1 MRYKCVKKIQLPLA
15 IFVRGR
21 DRSAKIFYGA
31 GTMTGS
37 VMKRLNQQKEERGID
52 MKIILLQD
60 DKKLGKKGDLI
71 EVSEG
76 YARNFILP
84 KKLGVEATP
93 KNMNDL
99 KLQRANSDRIAQEQL
114 DAAKALA
121 ALLEDKQVVVKIKAG
136 EGGRA
141 FGSVSSKEIAA
152 ACKEQHGIE
161 LDKKKIQLPESLKN
175 FGSYEVAI
183 KLHPQVTGKLT
194 VKVAEA

>member
-1 MRYKCVKKIQLPLA
+1 
-15 IFVRGR
+15 
-21 DRSAKIFYGA
+21 
-31 GTMTGS
+31 
-37 VMKRLNQQKEERGID
+37 

-60 DKKLGKKGDLI
+60 EKKLGKKGDII

-76 YARNFILP
+76 YARNYILP
-84 KKLGVEATP
+84 KKIGAEATP

-99 KLQRANSDRIAQEQL
+99 KLQKANSAKIAQEQL

-121 ALLEDKQVVVKIKAG
+121 ASIEDKQVTVKIKAG
-136 EGGRA
+136 EGGKA

-175 FGSYEVAI
+175 FGSYEVLV

-194 VKVAEA
+194 VKVTEA